1 MLVNVKSVRQLMVWI
16 LFFATAATIAIA
28 SWAWTRQAGS
38 AERKWATGFWYWSAN
53 RPTTPEPS
61 TTPDALF
68 FYSGEVAAAP
78 VGRGWESRTWLV
90 DNLPKAKEYWAV
102 IRFDRQGV
110 PKPAAIPALVSHIAE
125 LRVQGERRHIR
136 LTGIQLDIDA
146 ATRALPEYAV
156 FLREFRHGL
165 SPDLQLSITA

>member
-1 MLVNVKSVRQLMVWI
+1 MLVNVKSIRQLMPWI
-16 LFFATAATIAIA
+16 LLLGSAMTIAIA
-28 SWAWTRQAGS
+28 SWAWTGQARS

-53 RPTTPEPS
+53 PPATRESATMT
-61 TTPDALF
+61 DALF

-136 LTGIQLDIDA
+136 LTGI
-146 ATRALPEYAV
+146 
-156 FLREFRHGL
+156 
-165 SPDLQLSITA
+165 